1 MHSQWDQNHTLVYS
15 TLLFL
20 LHQLE
25 EFHRLFPVLS
35 SSLDHRVERVAMAHQ
50 HD

>member
-25 EFHRLFPVLS
+25 EFHGLFPVLN
-35 SSLDHRVERVAMAHQ
+35 SSLDRSVKRVAMAH
-50 HD
+50 